1 MWGAE
6 ERGAKVVNKLLTFA
20 LKPGTEHKPLDVN
33 SLARETVDILR
44 EIFPKTMNFRLDLD
58 PTLPVIQGDHNQL
71 QQALI
76 NICLNARDAM
86 PEGGTL
92 AIRTSQTTATDVRRR
107 FPEANG

>member
-1 MWGAE
+1 IL
-6 ERGAKVVNKLLTFA
+6 RPLLPCA
-20 LKPGTEHKPLDVN
+20 RKPGTENKPLDVN
-33 SLARETVDILR
+33 SLARETMDILR

-92 AIRTSQTTATDVRRR
+92 SLRTSQPTAAEIRRR
-107 FPEANG
+107 FPEAEGAYAHV